1 MITGQQYFLFLTN
14 LLGKKLYREKSRKFV
29 GKIVDIIAHSK
40 EIYPEVNKLITKRGL
55 FHDKGVVLWEDIL
68 PFELPVTKLWVKE
81 ETIVNPVNI
90 ANGKDLMLKDTFL
103 DKQIV
108 DVSGCK
114 VVRVND
120 LHLLKEQNKIWVV
133 HMDIG
138 FRALSRRLG
147 WEKRLDG
154 IMEWIF
160 SYKLPEQFVS
170 WKHVQQLPGS
180 SDHFGLAPI
189 QLKSTSQRLNELH
202 PADLADILQD
212 LDRYERL
219 AMFRSLDIKTA
230 AEVLVELPIERQ
242 RRIIENL
249 DREKRA
255 NLIALMLPD
264 KAADLL
270 SHLPPKRREEMLKPL
285 PANVSDSIKKL
296 MVHPDQTA
304 GSLMTDK
311 FIALPPE
318 MTVEQSFAKIKE
330 LAPNVQALY
339 YAYVVD
345 ANQVLLGVVTLRRLL
360 SAAPT
365 AKLSEIMNTRAVK
378 IKPNASEQKA
388 AKLFLKYSFG
398 AIPVVDNQNKLL
410 GIIMFKDAVDRVVSA
425 VVESRK

>member
-1 MITGQQYFLFLTN
+1 MITGKQYFLFLTD
-14 LLGKKLYREKSRKFV
+14 LVGKKLYRGKSRKCV
-29 GKIVDIIAHSK
+29 GKITDIIAHHR
-40 EIYPEVNKLITKRGL
+40 EIYPEVSKLIVSRGL
-55 FHDKGVVLWEDIL
+55 FRDKGVVSWDDVL
-68 PFELPVTKLWVKE
+68 PFELPVTKLWAKE
-81 ETIVNPVNI
+81 ETSINPISGV
-90 ANGKDLMLKDTFL
+90 NGKDLSLKDTFL

-138 FRALSRRLG
+138 FRALARRLG

-154 IMEWIF
+154 IMEWVF

-170 WKHVQQLPGS
+170 WKHVQQLPDS
-180 SDHFGLAPI
+180 SDHFGAAPI

-212 LDRYERL
+212 LDRYERM

-230 AEVLVELPIERQ
+230 AEVLVELPMERQ
-242 RRIIENL
+242 RRMIEGL
-249 DREKRA
+249 DREKRY
-255 NLIALMLPD
+255 NLITLMVTD

-270 SHLPPKRREEMLKPL
+270 SHLPPKKREEILKHL
-285 PANVSDSIKKL
+285 PENISGSIEKL

-311 FIALPPE
+311 FIALPPD

-345 ANQVLLGVVTLRRLL
+345 ANLILLGVVTLRRLL

-388 AKLFLKYSFG
+388 ARLFLKYNFG
-398 AIPVVDNQNKLL
+398 AIPVVDAQNKLL
-410 GIIMFKDAVDRVVSA
+410 GIIMFKDAIDRIVSA
-425 VVESRK
+425 VVESGK